1 MAGVFLALDAGTTS
15 CRTLVFSHE
24 GKLLGLSQKEFTQF
38 FPQPGWVEHDADE
51 IWEAQLFTLRE
62 SLIVSGVKASDVKAL
77 GITNQRETVVAWDA
91 KSHKPLHRAIVWQDR
106 RTADLCNV
114 LRQEGLE
121 PYIRQNTG
129 LVADAYFSATKMHW
143 LLNNITSVAVAADQ
157 ETLRFGTIDSWLL
170 WKLTQG
176 RLHATDVSNASRTLL
191 FNILK
196 LDWDEVL
203 LRRFNI
209 KKLWLPQVRASI
221 GYVGFVD
228 ETLLGHPVPIA
239 GIAGDQQAALYGH
252 GAWQPG
258 AVKNTFGTGCFMLMN
273 TGSEPVASRFGLLT
287 TIAWQKDDKVTYAL
301 EGSVFVAGAAIQW
314 LRDGLGILEKASD
327 SEALALSVPD
337 NGGVYLVPAFAGL
350 GAPYWDMDARGLITG
365 LTRGTTRAHLVR
377 AALEAMAYQTYE
389 ILECMQKDAGYTLES
404 LSVDGGAT
412 SNKFLLEFLAGLLG
426 KPVRRPAMQEMTA
439 FGVARMAAEGV
450 GSPMSLD
457 SLVEETLVL
466 PDMRPEEARSL
477 LQGWK
482 KAVRRAL
489 TQGNH

>member
-1 MAGVFLALDAGTTS
+1 MAGCFLALDAGTTS
-15 CRTLVFSHE
+15 CRTLVFSQE
-24 GKLLGLSQKEFTQF
+24 GKLLGLSQKEFTQH
-38 FPQPGWVEHDADE
+38 FPQPGWVEHDAEE
-51 IWEAQLFTLRE
+51 IWETQFYTLQDALKVAGLN
-62 SLIVSGVKASDVKAL
+62 SSHVKAL

-91 KSHKPLHRAIVWQDR
+91 QSHQPLHRAIVWQDR
-106 RTADLCNV
+106 RTADLCNA
-114 LRQEGLE
+114 LRHEGLE

-129 LVADAYFSATKMHW
+129 LVADAYFSGTKMYW
-143 LLNNITSVAVAADQ
+143 LLQNVPAVVDAAQ
-157 ETLRFGTIDSWLL
+157 KGTLCFGTIDSWIL

-176 RLHATDVSNASRTLL
+176 RIYATDASNASRTLI

-196 LDWDEVL
+196 RDWDEVL
-203 LRRFNI
+203 LRRFGI
-209 KKLWLPQVRASI
+209 HKSWLPEVRPSI
-221 GYVGFVD
+221 GFVGFVS
-228 ETLLGHPVPIA
+228 EHLLNHPIPIS
-239 GIAGDQQAALYGH
+239 GIAGDQQAALFGH

-273 TGSEPVASRFGLLT
+273 TGSEPVMSRFGLLT
-287 TIAWQKDDKVTYAL
+287 TIAWQKNHQVTYAL

-365 LTRGTTRAHLVR
+365 LTRGTTKAHLVR

-389 ILECMQKDAGYTLES
+389 ILECMQKDASRTLES

-412 SNKFLLEFLAGLLG
+412 ANTFLLEFLAGLLR

-439 FGVARMAAEGV
+439 FGVARMAAEAI
-450 GSPMSLD
+450 GSPIQ
-457 SLVEETLVL
+457 VETRTEETLIL
-466 PDMRPEEARSL
+466 PKMTSEMAQSL
-477 LQGWK
+477 LEGWRL
-482 KAVRRAL
+482 AVSRTL
-489 TQGNH
+489 LGSVK